1 MASKKTKIGI
11 EENLAGVL
19 CYLVG
24 FVSGIVMF
32 AIERDN
38 RFVKFHALQSFVVF
52 LGLTIINMLV
62 GVIPFI
68 GSLLGALILILM
80 IFLWIFLIVKAFGG
94 EKYMV
99 PGVGKFV
106 EETLMKKA
114 DSMASGS
121 TEKKKEKKEKK
132 E

>member
-68 GSLLGALILILM
+68 GSLLGALTLILM